1 VLSFCVLFALDLV
14 VVRVTFMPCFDNV
27 KRTTMM
33 VVKVVLVS
41 FFPFEDVQRCVDRF
55 AIFSALQQMQ
65 QIIFWVSHGL
75 IGGVVRG
82 GPAYVVWVF
91 PFSVVGN
98 VGVLLWWMW
107 WILHGRWTG

>member
-1 VLSFCVLFALDLV
+1 
-14 VVRVTFMPCFDNV
+14 
-27 KRTTMM
+27 MM

-82 GPAYVVWVF
+82 GVAYVVWVF
-91 PFSVVGN
+91 PFSVGGN

-107 WILHGRWTG
+107 WILHGRWG